1 MNPTHREIR
10 AKLQSMAPQRA
21 VKFIAG
27 LGLPSDEEFFLIECD
42 VKGRSYAQLCTQH
55 FVTPEYINR
64 RRRRAYGKI
73 ADYIKD
79 L

>member
-1 MNPTHREIR
+1 
-10 AKLQSMAPQRA
+10 MAPQRA
-21 VKFIAG
+21 VAYIAG
-27 LGLPSDEEFFLIECD
+27 LGLQSDEEFFLIECD

-73 ADYIKD
+73 ADHIKN